1 MLERGRDIAEHVLN
15 AEDRDGRRVALGLA
29 AVIGIGLIGALAA
42 TRGGQAVD
50 RRRLARGGDA
60 EVVQAPK
67 GLSSAAMPLI
77 LSVST
82 LSALRVWNAPSGAG
96 RTRALGLWT
105 GLQVLNA
112 LAMALHPRRFGQQMA
127 AALLTAGLT
136 TAYAHEAGKVDTR
149 AGGIAFPR
157 WGRVGMSNLMKDVS
171 SKR

>member
-15 AEDRDGRRVALGLA
+15 AEDRDGRHVALGLA

-82 LSALRVWNAPSGAG
+82 LSALRVWNAPASPARGA
-96 RTRALGLWT
+96 ALRFWGVT
-105 GLQVLNA
+105 QAVNA
-112 LAMALHPRRFGQQMA
+112 LWLAIRR
-127 AALLTAGLT
+127 
-136 TAYAHEAGKVDTR
+136 
-149 AGGIAFPR
+149 
-157 WGRVGMSNLMKDVS
+157 S
-171 SKR
+171 SAP